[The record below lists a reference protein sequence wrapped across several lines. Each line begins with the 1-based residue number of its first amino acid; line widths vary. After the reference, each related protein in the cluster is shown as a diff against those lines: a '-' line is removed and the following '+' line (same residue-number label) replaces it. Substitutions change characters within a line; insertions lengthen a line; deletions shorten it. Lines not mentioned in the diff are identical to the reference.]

1 MKFGDK
7 GMVTKKLINM
17 MHHSVEIEIS
27 NQYLMALLV
36 VCQTIDMQN
45 HSVSLKILKI

>member
-1 MKFGDK
+1 MKFGDND
-7 GMVTKKLINM
+7 MVTKKFINM

-27 NQYLMALLV
+27 NLYHMVLSV
-36 VCQTIDMQN
+36 VCQTIDIQN